1 MLTEKELLQEITQ
14 KVSDF
19 WSVNKSPFL
28 VSQLG
33 ANHTKAD
40 IRAATKGIAIV
51 RWIQENASKLKV
63 KLIYHPT
70 QKEKI
75 GLIPANEVFEYENNI
90 PKLTSPSNEKELT
103 LAFLE
108 MLKTKCTPQELDQ
121 IEIPTKILVKLLT

>member
-40 IRAATKGIAIV
+40 IRVATKGIAIV

-75 GLIPANEVFEYENNI
+75 GLIPANEVFEYENNT

>member
-33 ANHTKAD
+33 ANH
-40 IRAATKGIAIV
+40 TKGIAIV

-75 GLIPANEVFEYENNI
+75 GLIPANEVFEYENNT

>member
-75 GLIPANEVFEYENNI
+75 GLIPANEVFEYENNT

-108 MLKTKCTPQELDQ
+108 MLKTKCTSQELDQ

>member
-75 GLIPANEVFEYENNI
+75 GLIPANEVFEYENNT

-108 MLKTKCTPQELDQ
+108 MLRRNVLRKNL
-121 IEIPTKILVKLLT
+121 IKLKYQQKF